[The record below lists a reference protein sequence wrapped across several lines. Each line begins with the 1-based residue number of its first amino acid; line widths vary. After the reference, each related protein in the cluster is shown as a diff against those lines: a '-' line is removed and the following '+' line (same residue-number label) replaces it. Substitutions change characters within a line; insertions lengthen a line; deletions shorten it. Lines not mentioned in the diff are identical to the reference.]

1 MKSLEKINDISYEE
15 LEIAAGDE
23 NISVP
28 DGFERECSE
37 LIDRLNKKR
46 SIIRF
51 RNIIAW
57 TAVAASLATVFWL
70 GRSLSYRYISPKDTY
85 SDPELAYA
93 EVQKAVDMISH
104 KINKGVESVSMSC
117 EMLERPA
124 KIMNG
129 EK

>member
-1 MKSLEKINDISYEE
+1 MKSLEKIKDISYDE
-15 LEIAAGDE
+15 LEIAAGNE

-46 SIIRF
+46 RIIRF

-93 EVQKAVDMISH
+93 EVQKVVDMISH

-124 KIMNG
+124 KIING